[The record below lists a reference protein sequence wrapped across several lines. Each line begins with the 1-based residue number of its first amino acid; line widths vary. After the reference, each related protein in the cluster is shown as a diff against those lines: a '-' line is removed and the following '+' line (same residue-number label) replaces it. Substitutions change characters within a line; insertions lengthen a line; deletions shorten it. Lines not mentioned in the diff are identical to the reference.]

1 MGAHRVNDSPQ
12 PAGLVAE
19 VRKFVSYAIAGFAST
34 GAHYLT
40 MIALVW
46 HWGGH
51 EIIAS
56 CIGFAVGACVKYP
69 LNYWWNFRS
78 RQPHLVAL
86 PRFVAGLAIG
96 FALNAIVLAVFLQMF
111 DKLHYMV
118 SQVLTTGVVLFAN
131 YAIAR
136 LWIFRAAQERPEDS
150 AAP

>member
-1 MGAHRVNDSPQ
+1 MNGAQAPG
-12 PAGLVAE
+12 GLVAE
-19 VRKFVSYAIAGFAST
+19 WRKFAGYAIAGFAAT
-34 GAHYLT
+34 GAHYMT

-46 HWGGH
+46 HWNGH

-56 CIGFAVGACVKYP
+56 CVGFAVGACVKYP

-78 RQPHLVAL
+78 RQRHMVAV
-86 PRFVAGLAIG
+86 PRFVLGLAIG
-96 FALNAIVLAVFLQMF
+96 FALNAIILAVLLQVF

-136 LWIFRAAQERPEDS
+136 LWIFRVARERPEDS

>member
-1 MGAHRVNDSPQ
+1 MNHLTSPVTG
-12 PAGLVAE
+12 GLVAE
-19 VRKFVSYAIAGFAST
+19 ARKFVSYAIAGFAAT
-34 GAHYLT
+34 GAHYVT

-46 HWGGH
+46 YWSGH

-56 CIGFAVGACVKYP
+56 CVGFAVGACVKYP

-78 RQPHLVAL
+78 QQPHLVAL
-86 PRFVAGLAIG
+86 PRFAVGLALG
-96 FALNAIVLAVFLQMF
+96 FTLNAIVLAVLLQSF

-136 LWIFRAAQERPEDS
+136 LWVFRAARERPEGS
-150 AAP
+150 APP

>member
-1 MGAHRVNDSPQ
+1 MGAARLSDSQEPG
-12 PAGLVAE
+12 GLVAE
-19 VRKFVSYAIAGFAST
+19 GRKFLGYSVTGFAAT

-46 HWGGH
+46 YWGGH
-51 EIIAS
+51 EVIAS
-56 CIGFAVGACVKYP
+56 CLGFATGACVKYP

-78 RQPHLVAL
+78 RQPHRVAI
-86 PRFVAGLAIG
+86 PRFVVGIAVG
-96 FALNAIVLAVFLQMF
+96 FALNAMVLALLLQAF
-111 DKLHYMV
+111 DRLHYMV

-136 LWIFRAAQERPEDS
+136 LWIFRAARERPEGS